1 MLTAKETKSLILFGL
16 LMVGLVFA
24 GLTISIV
31 WTILELM
38 FGPLFPDWFY
48 YLISLEL

>member
-38 FGPLFPDWFY
+38 FGPLFPEWFY
-48 YLISLEL
+48 LLINMRV